1 MIPVTLIVACCT
13 FSGYFD
19 VVLMCQAGVALV
31 KAFSIIVHS
40 PLSPYLPTLPQIA
53 LTMHTSIEV

>member
-1 MIPVTLIVACCT
+1 MIPVTLRVASCIFC
-13 FSGYFD
+13 GYFD

-53 LTMHTSIEV
+53 LTMHSSIEV